1 MGKYI
6 FYAITFIM
14 GLVVKHYYN
23 LYRNKIQIIKYT
35 VTKIFAGASEDDKIL
50 GKVQVLHDDIPVENL
65 YLCDIVF
72 VNTTNKDFKD
82 LQIVVWCDLDSE
94 ILRCSAFKKDSI
106 HPLRRTENYLEEYK
120 SITTED
126 SIALNMSRLPYNIP
140 ILNRDDEISFCCFVS
155 NNKGIEPVVS
165 LDCEHAGLK
174 FEAIYVQPLL
184 FWGENQAHGVIYGI
198 IISAILMIPTLYF
211 ISSKIIAAIVVF
223 VLGICCL
230 LPGALFLKLLR
241 KMKNAMR

>member
-1 MGKYI
+1 MGKI
-6 FYAITFIM
+6 IISAITVIVT
-14 GLVVKHYYN
+14 LITKHYYD
-23 LYRNKIQIIKYT
+23 LHRNKIQIIKYT

-50 GKVQVLHDDIPVENL
+50 GKVQVLHDNIPVENL
-65 YLCDIVF
+65 YLCDVVF

-82 LQIVVWCDLDSE
+82 LQVEVWCDLDSE
-94 ILRCSAFKKDSI
+94 ILRCSARKKGSI
-106 HPLRRTENYLEEYK
+106 HVFKPTEKYVEECK
-120 SITTED
+120 NITTENA
-126 SIALNMSRLPYNIP
+126 ALIMSRLPYDIP
-140 ILNRDDEISFCCFVS
+140 ILNRDDEVSFSCFVS
-155 NNKGIEPVVS
+155 NNKGIKPVIS
-165 LDCEHAGLK
+165 LNCEHAGLK

-198 IISAILMIPTLYF
+198 IISTILMIPILYF